1 MKYKFLG
8 AFALKEALKKEGK
21 AISNSLSL
29 VFFVYNTGKRIK
41 NK

>member
-21 AISNSLSL
+21 VNFIFTLFS
-29 VFFVYNTGKRIK
+29 FFVYNTGKRI
-41 NK
+41 